1 MVNGAISGLCLGG
14 RKVQKGK
21 RCKEEVV
28 LGLGSMRGECI
39 ALPYMYSTIM

>member
-1 MVNGAISGLCLGG
+1 MVRSRGCVSGDE
-14 RKVQKGK
+14 RYRIKGK